1 MSSSPDWSKDEQSLE
16 QAKEY
21 LRQGNTVD
29 FFETISASILRE
41 QPSNLEEFCLAIVKN
56 IQQGVQPKTEGSVGS
71 KEEDGNKYM
80 RSHNMSEFL
89 DKWILAL
96 LNERPGSD
104 EERLAFH
111 VKYMEKVVSEGSQ

>member
-29 FFETISASILRE
+29 FFEAISASILRE
-41 QPSNLEEFCLAIVKN
+41 QPASLEDFCLSLAKD
-56 IQQGVQPKTEGSVGS
+56 IQAGVPPKAEGSFS
-71 KEEDGNKYM
+71 AKEEDGNKYM

-96 LNERPGSD
+96 LNERPASD
-104 EERLAFH
+104 EDRLSFH
-111 VKYMEKVVSEGSQ
+111 VQYMEKVVADSKQ

>member
-1 MSSSPDWSKDEQSLE
+1 MSSPDWSKDEQSLE

-29 FFETISASILRE
+29 FFEAISASILRD
-41 QPSNLEEFCLAIVKN
+41 QPQSLERFCFDITKG
-56 IQQGVQPKTEGSVGS
+56 IQQGNPPKTEGEFSS

-80 RSHNMSEFL
+80 RSHNLSEFL

-96 LNERPGSD
+96 LSERPTTD
-104 EERLAFH
+104 EERVAFH
-111 VKYMEKVVSEGSQ
+111 VKYLERLVADAKQ